1 MTDEQTTQETAEEPE
16 TTQTEAGEETSQPK
30 SEGGQLRD
38 KLEAEIEKRKALEDR
53 LRKSAFKEAG
63 FDPEKGHGKLLAQV
77 YDGEPD
83 ADAIRQVAEE
93 HELSPNLSAPQQRT
107 EEEVNRQQAGQ
118 RTDQVMGSSQPS
130 DELSIE
136 DQITQAEQSGDQAT
150 ATALKMELLN
160 QQHYPQLQQ

>member
-16 TTQTEAGEETSQPK
+16 TTQTEGGGETSQPK

-63 FDPEKGHGKLLAQV
+63 FDPEKGQGKLLAQV

-93 HELSPNLSAPQQRT
+93 HELSPNLSAPQRS
-107 EEEVNRQQAGQ
+107 EEEVNRQQAVQ
-118 RTDQVMGSSQPS
+118 RSDQVMGSSQPS
-130 DELSIE
+130 EELSIE
-136 DQITQAEQSGDQAT
+136 DRITQAEQSGDQAT
-150 ATALKMELLN
+150 ATSLKMELLN